1 MSSKTAILARSLSKR
16 YQLYKNPLD
25 RLKEALHPLR
35 KSYHTTFNAL
45 SDVSFDIARGETV
58 GIIGRNGAGKSTL
71 LKILSGVLQPSSGE
85 YFVNGRIASLL
96 ELGTGFNPELT
107 GRENIFFNGMILG
120 LSREE
125 LNQKLDQII
134 DFAEIGEF
142 IERPVKIYSSGMF
155 ARLAFAVAFH
165 IEPEI
170 LIVDEALAV
179 GDMAFQ
185 KKCFNK
191 FREIRES
198 GSTILFVSHDPYQ
211 IKGYC
216 RRALYLKNGECVAFG
231 LSAEVV
237 DAYIHDQEIQVARKN
252 APKPTQDD
260 SDQVTKL
267 ASKKDTGA
275 FLRITDVRL
284 LAADNRLT
292 SIVRTGE
299 PIKVQFSYKLT
310 GEFNGKLSF
319 VFNLY
324 RHDDLYICG
333 ATTVMD
339 KIPSVSPQ
347 EQGTVTVSFPDFP
360 LLAGKYKWRVAIND
374 GDGLG
379 IFTEAVPVC
388 EFQVK
393 DGFQSVGLIN
403 LNRSWQIE

>member
-1 MSSKTAILARSLSKR
+1 MSSQTAILARSLSKS
-16 YQLYKNPLD
+16 YQLYRNPLD

-45 SDVSFDIARGETV
+45 SDISFDIARGETV

-125 LNQKLDQII
+125 LSQKLEHII

-216 RRALYLKNGECVAFG
+216 RRALYLKNGKCVAFG
-231 LSAEVV
+231 QSAEVV
-237 DAYIHDQEIQVARKN
+237 DTYIHDQELQVAKQSALKSIQDEDRQ
-252 APKPTQDD
+252 AATPTPNKQ
-260 SDQVTKL
+260 
-267 ASKKDTGA
+267 AGA
-275 FLRITDVRL
+275 FLRITEVQL
-284 LAADNRLT
+284 LTADNRLA
-292 SIVRTGE
+292 SVVKTGE
-299 PIKVQFSYKLT
+299 TIKIQFSYKLT

-360 LLAGKYKWRVAIND
+360 LLAGRYKWRVAIND

-388 EFQVK
+388 DFQVR
-393 DGFQSVGLIN
+393 DGFQSVGLVH